1 MVKVSLNGGRLE
13 AGRIVLVT
21 SLVSVT
27 SQPIEGPLGISLSRP
42 TRYAT
47 LSCWSSGLHNTLE
60 VPDYIR

>member
-1 MVKVSLNGGRLE
+1 ME

-42 TRYAT
+42 TRYAGYFIVLVQRVT
-47 LSCWSSGLHNTLE
+47 WYTTLE
-60 VPDYIR
+60 VEVEVLDYIR